1 MVDNVL
7 AGGLVVG
14 DDEELD
20 DVLARVGRGD
30 PAHQRA
36 DRRRRARRLGDG
48 RGRRR
53 VDAGAQAMI
62 DRERLLALQR
72 RGLRDWI
79 AALGSASPGAQLFE
93 RDGVAAA
100 IVPASPDRSIA
111 NSVSFSDPAAL
122 AGLLDELAGAYERAG
137 VEAWTVW
144 VPEFDAE
151 TIAILEAAGHAFD
164 GKPLAMALELEG
176 WSAARDRRPRL
187 GPRRR
192 SRPARRA
199 QRPRLRVRARGRDG
213 ALAGP
218 IRRPSSPSTRRG
230 SMAGRRACWRRST
243 TATTSASTSSPPIR
257 NCAGA
262 ASPCG

>member
-1 MVDNVL
+1 
-7 AGGLVVG
+7 
-14 DDEELD
+14 
-20 DVLARVGRGD
+20 
-30 PAHQRA
+30 
-36 DRRRRARRLGDG
+36 
-48 RGRRR
+48 
-53 VDAGAQAMI
+53 MI

-100 IVPASPDRSIA
+100 IVPACPDRSIA

-122 AGLLDELAGAYERAG
+122 AGRLDELAGAYERAG

-176 WSAARDRRPRL
+176 WSAPEIGDLDWDRDVDPALLGELNDLAYGFEPEVGMARSLVRPPPELALYQARVDGRPACVLATIDHGDDLGVYFVATDPQLRGRGLALRLTAVALADAQRRGLATSSLQASALGQPVYERL
-187 GPRRR
+187 GFAGDFRLHMYERR
-192 SRPARRA
+192 S
-199 QRPRLRVRARGRDG
+199 GRSGED
-213 ALAGP
+213 
-218 IRRPSSPSTRRG
+218 
-230 SMAGRRACWRRST
+230 
-243 TATTSASTSSPPIR
+243 
-257 NCAGA
+257 
-262 ASPCG
+262 